1 MNASIITALGLF
13 LLITYSTTQIL
24 KFYGVSVET
33 YGLYLV
39 FYLFLLV
46 TAFIL
51 PRNYSM
57 L

>member
-1 MNASIITALGLF
+1 MDASIITALGLF
-13 LLITYSTTQIL
+13 LLITYSATQL
-24 KFYGVSVET
+24 LNFYGVSVET

-39 FYLFLLV
+39 FYLFLIV
-46 TAFIL
+46 SAFIL

>member
-13 LLITYSTTQIL
+13 LLITYSTTQLL

-51 PRNYSM
+51 PRNYST